1 MDITVDDKIEKRN
14 IQFAYMSWL
23 VSTYINNND
32 AMDNYHN
39 LICGLFKTKFI
50 PIVGNDD
57 NRAGDGRA
65 LRQRFVDFLAN
76 KKEYGDRRI
85 QKIVWILYSD
95 PDANMLE
102 VMIGICLRL
111 EDMTRSFVPDNSCTH
126 WFIQLLNNLN
136 IEDLTDDIYND
147 VNGDDRLYETMKILN
162 DREYD
167 SLGHGSFFPMKD
179 TKKNRK
185 RDYRTIEIW
194 YQMQAWTGENIDYS
208 VMPYAK
214 FNKY

>member
-1 MDITVDDKIEKRN
+1 MDIFTDDPVEKRD

-23 VSTYINNND
+23 VTTYINNNN
-32 AMDNYHN
+32 AMDNYHE
-39 LICGLFKTKFI
+39 LIKGLFATKFN

-57 NRAGDGRA
+57 NRAGDGIS
-65 LRQRFVDFLAN
+65 LRRRFVDLLDN
-76 KKEYGDRRI
+76 KNECGDTRLQRI
-85 QKIVWILYSD
+85 TYILYSD
-95 PDANMLE
+95 HDANMLE

-126 WFIQLLNNLN
+126 WFVQLLNNLN
-136 IEDLTDDIYND
+136 IEDLTDDIYNKVD
-147 VNGDDRLYETMKILN
+147 GDNRLYGVMKTLN
-162 DREYD
+162 EREYD
-167 SLGHGSFFPMKD
+167 ALGHGSFFPMKD

-194 YQMQAWTGENIDYS
+194 YQMQAWAGENIDYS

-214 FNKY
+214 FSKY